1 MMWDFVISIAAF
13 LVAIGVIVTVH
24 EFGHYSVARLC
35 GVRVLRF
42 AVGFGRPLWSRTYGR
57 DRTEWVVAAVPLGG
71 YVKMLDEREVEVP
84 EAQRHRAFN
93 NQTVGRRAAIVAAGP
108 AINIVLAIVVYTVM
122 FLIGTQ
128 GVVPRVGG
136 VASDSPAA
144 EAGFERGDRIL
155 RVADTATP
163 TWSDVRL
170 TLLDRTLGQASVTV
184 PMVVERAGGFS
195 TQLRLAVEGVTL
207 DEQDT
212 DPIEKLGFERWLPDI
227 PAQIGRV
234 VDESPAADAGL
245 QVGDE
250 IIAAGGQRIADWDQW
265 VDFVRS
271 RPGET
276 FAVTVLRNGQRTTLE
291 LTPERARAG
300 GDDIGRI
307 GAAPQPLSSEARDK
321 LFTTVRYG
329 PIEAVGQAVGKT
341 WQITQLTGRVVYRM
355 VTGQVALTNISG
367 PVTIGR
373 YAGQSAQIGLATF
386 LGFIGLISVSIG
398 LVNLLPI
405 PVLDGGHLLFYAIEA
420 LKGSPVSEQAQA
432 VGQQVGIALL
442 IALMTLALYN
452 DFLRLVN

>member
-1 MMWDFVISIAAF
+1 MIWDFVTSIGAF

-57 DRTEWVVAAVPLGG
+57 DRTEWVIAAVPLGG

-84 EAQRHRAFN
+84 DAERHRAFN

-108 AINIVLAIVVYTVM
+108 AINILLAIVAYTAM

-136 VASDSPAA
+136 VEPGSPVA

-155 RVADTATP
+155 RVDDRATP
-163 TWSDVRL
+163 TWSEVRL
-170 TLLDRTLGQASVTV
+170 ALLDRSLGESRATV
-184 PMVVERAGGFS
+184 PMAVEREAGYS
-195 TQLRLAVEGVTL
+195 TDLRLTVEGTSL
-207 DEQDT
+207 DEQDA
-212 DPIEKLGFERWLPDI
+212 DPISELGFERWFPDI
-227 PAQIGRV
+227 PAEIGRV
-234 VDESPAADAGL
+234 VSDSPAAAAGL
-245 QVGDE
+245 QAGDE
-250 IIAAGGQRIADWDQW
+250 IVAAGGQHIEGWDEW
-265 VDFVRS
+265 VEFVRA

-276 FAVTVLRNGQRTTLE
+276 FELTVLRDGTRTSLE
-291 LTPERARAG
+291 LTPETARAG
-300 GDDIGRI
+300 GDEIGRI
-307 GAAPQPLSSEARDK
+307 GAAPPPLSDEARDK

-329 PIEAVGQAVGKT
+329 PIAAVGEAVGKT

-432 VGQQVGIALL
+432 KGQQVGIALL

>member
-1 MMWDFVISIAAF
+1 MWDLAASIGAF

-24 EFGHYSVARLC
+24 EFGHYSVARFC

-57 DRTEWVVAAVPLGG
+57 DRTEWVIAAVPLGG
-71 YVKMLDEREVEVP
+71 YVKMLDEREVEVA
-84 EAQRHRAFN
+84 EAERHRAFN

-108 AINIVLAIVVYTVM
+108 AINIVLAIVAYTLM
-122 FLIGTQ
+122 FVLGTQ

-136 VASDSPAA
+136 VAPDSPAA
-144 EAGFERGDRIL
+144 EAGFKPGDRIL
-155 RVADTATP
+155 RVDERATP

-170 TLLDRTLGQASVTV
+170 ALLDRSLGESAVTV
-184 PMVVERAGGFS
+184 PVAVEREGGYA
-195 TQLRLAVEGVTL
+195 TELRLTVEGATL
-207 DEQDT
+207 DEQDA
-212 DPIEKLGFERWLPDI
+212 DPVRKLGFERWFPDI
-227 PAQIGRV
+227 PAEIGRV
-234 VDESPAADAGL
+234 VSDSPAAAAGL

-250 IIAAGGQRIADWDQW
+250 IVAAGGERIRGWDEW
-265 VDFVRS
+265 VDYVRA
-271 RPGET
+271 RPGEA
-276 FAVTVLRNGQRTTLE
+276 FELTVLREGRRTQLE
-291 LTPERARAG
+291 LTPETRRSDGAK
-300 GDDIGRI
+300 IGRI
-307 GAAPQPLSSEARDK
+307 GAAPPPLSDQARDK

-329 PIEAVGQAVGKT
+329 PVEAVGQAVGKT
-341 WQITQLTGRVVYRM
+341 WEITQLTGRVVYGM

-398 LVNLLPI
+398 LVNLLPV

-432 VGQQVGIALL
+432 AGQQIGIALL
-442 IALMTLALYN
+442 IALMSLALYN

>member
-1 MMWDFVISIAAF
+1 MWDLAASIGAF

-24 EFGHYSVARLC
+24 EFGHYSVARFC

-57 DRTEWVVAAVPLGG
+57 DRTEWVIAAVPLGG
-71 YVKMLDEREVEVP
+71 YVKMLDEREVEVA
-84 EAQRHRAFN
+84 EAERHRAFN

-108 AINIVLAIVVYTVM
+108 AINIVLAIVAYTLM
-122 FLIGTQ
+122 FVLGTQ

-136 VASDSPAA
+136 VAPDSPAA
-144 EAGFERGDRIL
+144 EAGFKPGDRIL
-155 RVADTATP
+155 RVDERATP

-170 TLLDRTLGQASVTV
+170 ALLDRSLGESAVTV
-184 PMVVERAGGFS
+184 PVAVEREGGYA
-195 TQLRLAVEGVTL
+195 TELRLTVEGATL
-207 DEQDT
+207 DEQDA
-212 DPIEKLGFERWLPDI
+212 DPVRKLGFERWFPDI
-227 PAQIGRV
+227 PAEIGRV
-234 VDESPAADAGL
+234 VSDSPAAAAGL

-250 IIAAGGQRIADWDQW
+250 IVAAGGERIRGWDEW
-265 VDFVRS
+265 VDYVRA
-271 RPGET
+271 RPGEA
-276 FAVTVLRNGQRTTLE
+276 FEVTVLREGRRTQLE
-291 LTPERARAG
+291 LTPETRRSDGAK
-300 GDDIGRI
+300 IGRI
-307 GAAPQPLSSEARDK
+307 GAAPPPLSDQARDK

-329 PIEAVGQAVGKT
+329 PVEAVGQAVGKT
-341 WQITQLTGRVVYRM
+341 WEITQLTGRVVYGM

-398 LVNLLPI
+398 LVNLLPV

-432 VGQQVGIALL
+432 AGQQIGIALL
-442 IALMTLALYN
+442 IALMSLALYN